1 MPAISARSNQFLP
14 RNQNFFIV
22 PFFKC
27 QFPHKSV
34 NSGVWACFFA
44 AHQKKKTVD
53 LTICRYGPDV
63 LSLEP
68 FSATFAGRKELNFI
82 VCLLGTGQIWL
93 ELQTLIPRST

>member
-1 MPAISARSNQFLP
+1 MSIPPQIRQLWGLGMFSVARQRL
-14 RNQNFFIV
+14 
-22 PFFKC
+22 
-27 QFPHKSV
+27 
-34 NSGVWACFFA
+34 
-44 AHQKKKTVD
+44 
-53 LTICRYGPDV
+53 LICRYGPDV